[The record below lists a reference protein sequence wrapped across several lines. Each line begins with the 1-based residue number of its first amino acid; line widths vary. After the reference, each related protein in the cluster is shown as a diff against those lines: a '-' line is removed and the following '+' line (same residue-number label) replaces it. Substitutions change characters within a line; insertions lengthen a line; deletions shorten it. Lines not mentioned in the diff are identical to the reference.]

1 MSKELKDFIDSV
13 DSANK
18 AQSDL
23 EITIRGL
30 KEDVQRL
37 NFTIDEQRRIIED
50 QKSKLSNIQSDNI
63 PKDVSVLKELVT
75 QQRQDIIKKDK
86 DVEILQHTIAEITV
100 ELEKVQKFEE
110 ENEELIYANKEI
122 VQLTEENENFRIEV
136 EELNNA
142 LTNLQKEL
150 DSNDYKEAPDEENS
164 DLLDAKKLIIK
175 FTEENGIHR
184 VQIETL
190 KQEIEIQKKQN
201 QETKAL
207 KNQFSRELIETNKM
221 VDQLTYDNDQYHE
234 KVNYMQ
240 QKLEEIIKLQENLPK
255 DNRDSNEVENLD
267 KILFEVEDENNYLKS
282 LVKTNSSTIENL
294 KQRNIEMEKELGE
307 KATFEDQKI
316 SDLQD
321 KILERDE
328 ELNKVTLTLQKIE
341 NANKQLSD
349 LIVELKVQEDQ
360 KGENIEFE
368 SSSKRIV
375 YEDLPPNLFFK
386 MYRLLSEDDKTT
398 VVNQLI
404 DDLNSEIRDFRT
416 YAIKVLSVIKGNRVF
431 EVLKDIINDDDW
443 IVKLY
448 LIKAFRNFNE
458 ADTIP
463 LLKKLLEDKDIDVRE
478 AAVNMLS
485 EIKQS

>member
-30 KEDVQRL
+30 NEDVQRL
-37 NFTIDEQRRIIED
+37 NFTIEEQKRIIED
-50 QKSKLSNIQSDNI
+50 QKSKLSSVQNDNTPEDI
-63 PKDVSVLKELVT
+63 SVLKELVT

-86 DVEILQHTIAEITV
+86 DVEILQLTIAEITE
-100 ELEKVQKFEE
+100 ELENVQKFEE

-122 VQLTEENENFRIEV
+122 VQLTEENENFRLKV
-136 EELNNA
+136 EELNNT

-150 DSNDYKEAPDEENS
+150 GSDNYKEAPSEENA

-175 FTEENGIHR
+175 LTEENGINR
-184 VQIETL
+184 VQIETM
-190 KQEIEIQKKQN
+190 KQEIEKQTKQN
-201 QETKAL
+201 EEEIAL
-207 KNQFSRELIETNKM
+207 KNEFSHELIETNKII
-221 VDQLTYDNDQYHE
+221 DQLSYDNDQYHA

-240 QKLEEIIKLQENLPK
+240 QKLEETIKLQEELPK
-255 DNRDSNEVENLD
+255 DNKNSNEIEVLNLILVEL
-267 KILFEVEDENNYLKS
+267 ERENNDLKS
-282 LVKTNSSTIENL
+282 LVNSKISIIKNL
-294 KQRNIEMEKELGE
+294 KLNTPDMEKELGE
-307 KATFEDQKI
+307 KTTSENLKI

-321 KILERDE
+321 KVFEKDE
-328 ELNKVTLTLQKIE
+328 ELNALTLKLQKFE
-341 NANKQLSD
+341 NSNVQLSD
-349 LIVELKVQEDQ
+349 LIIELKVRQDQ
-360 KGENIEFE
+360 RSENIEFE
-368 SSSKRIV
+368 SSSKKVV

-386 MYRLLSEDDKTT
+386 MYRLLNENNKTT

-404 DDLNSEIRDFRT
+404 DDLNSETRDFRT

-458 ADTIP
+458 TDTIP
-463 LLKKLLEDKDIDVRE
+463 LLTKLLEDKDIDVRE
-478 AAVNMLS
+478 AAISMLS
-485 EIKQS
+485 DIKQS

>member
-23 EITIRGL
+23 EVTIRGL
-30 KEDVQRL
+30 REDVQKL
-37 NFTIDEQRRIIED
+37 NFTIDEQKRIIED
-50 QKSKLSNIQSDNI
+50 QKSKLSTIESDNI
-63 PKDVSVLKELVT
+63 PEDISVLKELIT

-86 DVEILQHTIAEITV
+86 DVEILQQTIAEVTV

-122 VQLTEENENFRIEV
+122 VQLTEENENFRREV
-136 EELNNA
+136 EDLNNA
-142 LTNLQKEL
+142 MTNLQKEL
-150 DSNDYKEAPDEENS
+150 GSNNFQEAPGEES
-164 DLLDAKKLIIK
+164 SELLDAKKLIIK
-175 FTEENGIHR
+175 LTEKNGINR

-190 KQEIEIQKKQN
+190 NQEIENQKKQN
-201 QETKAL
+201 QEDEAL
-207 KNQFSRELIETNKM
+207 KNQFSYELIETNKI
-221 VDQLTYDNDQYHE
+221 VDQLTYDNDQYHA
-234 KVNYMQ
+234 KVNYLQ
-240 QKLEEIIKLQENLPK
+240 QKLEENVKLQEELPK
-255 DNRDSNEVENLD
+255 DDRYSNEIEVLN
-267 KILFEVEDENNYLKS
+267 KILIELERENKDLKN
-282 LVKTNSSTIENL
+282 LVNTKISIIKNLNL
-294 KQRNIEMEKELGE
+294 KITAIEKDLGE
-307 KATFEDQKI
+307 ETTFTI
-316 SDLQD
+316 NNLRD
-321 KILERDE
+321 KVSEKDE
-328 ELNKVTLTLQKIE
+328 ELNALTLRLQKFE
-341 NANKQLSD
+341 NANVQLSD
-349 LIVELKVQEDQ
+349 LIVELKVQQDHQSET
-360 KGENIEFE
+360 IEFE
-368 SSSKRIV
+368 GSSKRIV

-386 MYRLLSEDDKTT
+386 MYRLLSEENKTT

-458 ADTIP
+458 ADTVP
-463 LLKKLLEDKDIDVRE
+463 LLKKLLDDSDIDVRE
-478 AAVNMLS
+478 AAISMLS

>member
-18 AQSDL
+18 AQVDL

-37 NFTIDEQRRIIED
+37 NFTIDEQKRIIED
-50 QKSKLSNIQSDNI
+50 QKSKLSSVQNDNTPEDI
-63 PKDVSVLKELVT
+63 SVLKELVT

-86 DVEILQHTIAEITV
+86 DVEILQLTIAEITE
-100 ELEKVQKFEE
+100 ELENVQKFEE

-122 VQLTEENENFRIEV
+122 VQLTEENENFRSKV
-136 EELNNA
+136 EELNNT

-150 DSNDYKEAPDEENS
+150 ELDDDKEAPGEESS

-175 FTEENGIHR
+175 LTEEKGINR
-184 VQIETL
+184 VQIEASKL
-190 KQEIEIQKKQN
+190 EIENLIKQN
-201 QETKAL
+201 QENEAL
-207 KNQFSRELIETNKM
+207 KNQVSLELVETNKIL
-221 VDQLTYDNDQYHE
+221 DQLTYDNDQYHE
-234 KVNYMQ
+234 KVNFLQ
-240 QKLEEIIKLQENLPK
+240 QKLEEIVKLQEELPK
-255 DNRDSNEVENLD
+255 DDKDSKEIEVLNM
-267 KILFEVEDENNYLKS
+267 ILVELERENNDLKS
-282 LVKTNSSTIENL
+282 LVDTKISIIKNL
-294 KQRNIEMEKELGE
+294 KLNTPGMEKELGE
-307 KATFEDQKI
+307 KPTSENQKI

-321 KILERDE
+321 KVYERDE
-328 ELNKVTLTLQKIE
+328 ELNALTLKLQKFE
-341 NANKQLSD
+341 NSNLQLSD
-349 LIVELKVQEDQ
+349 LIVELKVQQDQ
-360 KGENIEFE
+360 RSENIEFE
-368 SSSKRIV
+368 SSSKKVV

-386 MYRLLSEDDKTT
+386 MYRLLSENNKTT

-404 DDLNSEIRDFRT
+404 DDLNSETRDFRT

-463 LLKKLLEDKDIDVRE
+463 LLTKLLEDKDIDVRE
-478 AAVNMLS
+478 AAISMLS
-485 EIKQS
+485 DIKQS

>member
-63 PKDVSVLKELVT
+63 PEDISVLKELVT
-75 QQRQDIIKKDK
+75 QQRQEIIKKDK

-136 EELNNA
+136 EKLNNA

-150 DSNDYKEAPDEENS
+150 GSNDYKESPGEEGS

-201 QETKAL
+201 QENEAL
-207 KNQFSRELIETNKM
+207 KNQFSHELIETNKIL
-221 VDQLTYDNDQYHE
+221 DQLTYDNDQYHE
-234 KVNYMQ
+234 KMNYMQ
-240 QKLEEIIKLQENLPK
+240 QKLEETLKLQENLPK
-255 DNRDSNEVENLD
+255 DDRDSNEVENLD
-267 KILFEVEDENNYLKS
+267 KILFEVEDENNYLKN
-282 LVKTNSSTIENL
+282 LVKTNISTIENL
-294 KQRNIEMEKELGE
+294 KQRNIEMEKELGTE
-307 KATFEDQKI
+307 INLGNQKI

-349 LIVELKVQEDQ
+349 LIVDLKVQEDQ
-360 KGENIEFE
+360 KGENIEFK

-386 MYRLLSEDDKTT
+386 MYRLLSEDGKTLI
-398 VVNQLI
+398 VNQLI
-404 DDLNSEIRDFRT
+404 GDLNSELRDFRT
-416 YAIKVLSVIKGNRVF
+416 YAIKVLSVIKGNHVF
-431 EVLKDIINDDDW
+431 EVLKEIVNDDDW

-463 LLKKLLEDKDIDVRE
+463 LLKTLLDDKDIDVRE
-478 AAVNMLS
+478 AAINMLS

>member
-63 PKDVSVLKELVT
+63 PEDVSVLKELVT

-136 EELNNA
+136 EELNKA

-478 AAVNMLS
+478 AAISMLS